1 MQKEITYTSA
11 KENFAKW
18 HLSIEDFIDEK
29 TWNNL
34 SEWAQLAV
42 FELSNTL
49 IEYIHSAITQA
60 VENDPDFIHEFK
72 ELSLKILK
80 QENHENEERDK
91 KLENT
96 NITFP

>member
-1 MQKEITYTSA
+1 MLKNITFTSA

-18 HLSIEDFIDEK
+18 HLLIEDFIDEN

-34 SEWAQLAV
+34 SEWAQLAI
-42 FELSNTL
+42 FELSNEL
-49 IEYIHSAITQA
+49 VNYIELAITQA
-60 VENDPDFIHEFK
+60 VENDPNFIHEFR
-72 ELSLKILK
+72 ELTLKVLK

-91 KLENT
+91 KLESA

>member
-1 MQKEITYTSA
+1 MQKKLTYTSA

-18 HLSIEDFIDEK
+18 HLLIEDFIDEN

-34 SEWAQLAV
+34 SEWARISI
-42 FELSNTL
+42 FELSNEL
-49 IEYIHSAITQA
+49 INYINLAITQA
-60 VENDPDFIHEFK
+60 VENDPNFINEFK
-72 ELSLKILK
+72 ELSLKVLK